1 MKKGQGA
8 TEYLII
14 LAVVIVI
21 ALIVVAVMG
30 GIPGI
35 GGGAGVRA
43 SAAYWAATDVAIT
56 SYAVSFGTAATNSVD
71 MTIKNNMRNQITITS
86 LSLDGEVICGT
97 TPITLVAGG
106 TSSCDKTPLLADLC
120 DAAGNAYSLDVSIT
134 YTDDA
139 TDASYTFTG
148 AGTKLEG
155 TCAT

>member
-35 GGGAGVRA
+35 GGGAGTRA

-56 SYAVSFGTAATNSVD
+56 AYAVTTADDYANL
-71 MTIKNNMRNQITITS
+71 TIKNNMRNQITVNS
-86 LSLDGEVICGT
+86 LKLDNEEICSG
-97 TPITLVAGG
+97 ITLAAGA
-106 TSSCDKTPLLADLC
+106 TSSCDKTGTLTTFCSAPGTSYAL
-120 DAAGNAYSLDVSIT
+120 NVKIN
-134 YTDDA
+134 YTDDITGA
-139 TDASYTFTG
+139 TYTFTG

-155 TCAT
+155 TCAA